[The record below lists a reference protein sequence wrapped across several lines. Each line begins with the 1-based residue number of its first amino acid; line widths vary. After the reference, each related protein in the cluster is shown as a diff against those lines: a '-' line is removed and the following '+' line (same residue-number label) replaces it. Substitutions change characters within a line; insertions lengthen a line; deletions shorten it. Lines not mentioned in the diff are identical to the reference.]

1 MSRLANQ
8 AELSKLAHAL
18 DVHVTQ
24 VAFLT
29 NIPPEA
35 IRHIRGALDDRV
47 FDQQRPLF
55 RWFAAWVRWLP
66 IWLSV
71 LFVRFWVGALI
82 ATRIAGE
89 LPAWRAAEIAE
100 HLPTEFMADVAMGF
114 DPRGA
119 RELVRLLQTP
129 QVVAIAEVLLKRRDF
144 MTMGRFVG
152 LLPDHVVQEVAATIP
167 DEGDVLEIIFHLDS
181 RERIDHLVHVLPTE
195 RVRRMIMIICD
206 ETRRLQWPKLLSMV
220 ANVSDMLKR
229 ELGDFAANQGEH
241 VLVAMIRA
249 TDEDQLWEDILP
261 VVACLSPEV
270 QRRVVNLAAFREP
283 LVMQH
288 MLEAANRGMLWSDL
302 LTLAAQMEEPGRD
315 AFAAAMTVVSGTVL
329 EHVAYAA
336 LLRAQWGTTLD
347 IVRRL
352 PEAWQLQSV
361 EVLDKYTATL
371 DPETATRIRLD
382 MQRYGI
388 KGASHVPQPV
398 L

>member
-18 DVHVTQ
+18 DVHITQ

-29 NIPPEA
+29 DIPPET
-35 IRHIRGALDDRV
+35 IRHIRSALDDRV

-71 LFVRFWVGALI
+71 LLVRFWIGPLL

-100 HLPTEFMADVAMGF
+100 HLPTAFMADVAMGF

-119 RELVRLLQTP
+119 RELVRLLAVP
-129 QVVAIAEVLLKRRDF
+129 QVVEIAEVLLQRRDF

-152 LLPDHVVQEVAATIP
+152 LLPDSVVQEVAATIE
-167 DEGDVLEIIFHLDS
+167 DEGDLLEIIFHLDS

-195 RVRRMIMIICD
+195 RVRRMIMIVCD
-206 ETRRLQWPKLLSMV
+206 EQRRLLWPKLLSLV
-220 ANVSDMLKR
+220 ANVSDMMKR

-241 VLVAMIRA
+241 VLVAIIHA
-249 TDEDQLWEDILP
+249 TEEDQLWEDILP

-270 QRRVVNLAAFREP
+270 QRRVVNLLALRQP

-288 MLEAANRGMLWSDL
+288 LLEAANRGTLWPDM
-302 LTLAAQMEEPGRD
+302 LTLAAQMEGEARD
-315 AFAAAMTVVSGTVL
+315 AMATAMTLVQGTVL
-329 EHVAYAA
+329 EQVAYAS

-352 PEAWQLQSV
+352 PDEWQQQSV
-361 EVLDKYTATL
+361 SVLDKYTASL
-371 DPETATRIRLD
+371 DPETAQRIRLD

-388 KGASHVPQPV
+388 KGAGGEFPAA
-398 L
+398 

>member
-18 DVHVTQ
+18 DVHITQ

-29 NIPPEA
+29 DIPPEA
-35 IRHIRGALDDRV
+35 IRHIRTALDDRV

-71 LFVRFWVGALI
+71 LFVRFWIGPLL

-119 RELVRLLQTP
+119 RELVRLLAVP
-129 QVVAIAEVLLKRRDF
+129 QVVEIAETLLHRRDF

-152 LLPDHVVQEVAATIP
+152 LLPDQVVQEVAATIE
-167 DEGDVLEIIFHLDS
+167 DEGDLLEIIFHLDS

-195 RVRRMIMIICD
+195 RVRRMIMIVCD
-206 ETRRLQWPKLLSMV
+206 HERRLLWPKLLSLV
-220 ANVSDMLKR
+220 ANVSDMMKR

-241 VLVAMIRA
+241 VLVAIIHA
-249 TDEDQLWEDILP
+249 TEEDQLWEDILP

-270 QRRVVNLAAFREP
+270 QRRVVNLPALRDP

-288 MLEAANRGMLWSDL
+288 LLEAANRGKLWPDM
-302 LTLAAQMEEPGRD
+302 LTLAAQMTDEARD
-315 AFAAAMTVVSGTVL
+315 AMAQAMTLVHGTVL
-329 EHVAYAA
+329 EQVAYAA

-352 PEAWQLQSV
+352 PDEWQEQSV
-361 EVLDKYTATL
+361 NVLDKYTASL

-388 KGASHVPQPV
+388 KGAGGITPAA
-398 L
+398 